1 MRLFAKI
8 FLCTTL
14 VLSVAVL
21 LSGYLLIAV
30 SYEDSLERE
39 TEHALSQHQ
48 YDRFSVQSSLI
59 SGAGSLG
66 ESGYPDAETL
76 RSIAGKLGGHC
87 MIFSKEGSVLYS
99 GIPEEVQTD
108 LPGSVKESNV
118 LYEVWHEGQN
128 GYLLVCSM
136 LSQGEMPLYLCS
148 AVDISPLIQQKRQLE
163 SSFETVYF
171 ITIGFGV
178 LLMLLLSA
186 FLTRPIIRLTQA
198 TASMAKGKY
207 DKRLPDK
214 RSDEIG
220 VLSQSFNQM
229 ADTIEDKITELS
241 ENARQKEDFAASFAH
256 ELKTPLTSVIGYA
269 DMIYQKDLPKES
281 VKNAAWYI
289 LNEGL
294 RLESL
299 SLKLMDLIVL
309 GREDFILEELGAS
322 EILTNVAS
330 SLMPRFRE
338 KEIACSLDADAADV
352 LAEYDLLKTMMINL
366 IDNAIKAG
374 ARKIDITGKERQD
387 RYIVTVADNGRGIPA
402 SELNR
407 ITEAFYMVDK
417 SRSRKQHGAGLG
429 LALCSK
435 IAGIHHT
442 KLQYRSTENV
452 GTSVSFEL
460 ICAKGDKHAQA

>member
-39 TEHALSQHQ
+39 TAHALSQHQ
-48 YDRFSVQSSLI
+48 YDRFSVQSALI
-59 SGAGSLG
+59 SNADKLKVQ
-66 ESGYPDAETL
+66 EYPDTDML
-76 RSIAGKLGGHC
+76 RSFADRLSGNCIF
-87 MIFSKEGSVLYS
+87 FSKEGSVLYS
-99 GIPEEVQTD
+99 SMPDDVETD
-108 LPGSVKESNV
+108 VFARAGDSNV
-118 LYEVWHEGQN
+118 AHEVWRKGET
-128 GYLLVCSM
+128 GYLLACSIM
-136 LSQGEMPLYLCS
+136 EQGDSAFYLCS
-148 AVDISPLIQQKRQLE
+148 AVDISPLIRQKGQLE

-198 TASMAKGKY
+198 TAQMARGKY
-207 DKRLPDK
+207 DKRLPEG

-220 VLSQSFNQM
+220 VLSESFNRM

-269 DMIYQKDLPKES
+269 DLLYQKDLPKES

-309 GREDFILEELGAS
+309 GREDFVLEELGAN
-322 EILTNVAS
+322 EILTNISS
-330 SLMPRFRE
+330 SLLPCFRE
-338 KEIACSLDADAADV
+338 MGVDCSLDIDPADI
-352 LAEYDLLKTMMINL
+352 LAEYDLFKTMIMNL
-366 IDNAIKAG
+366 IDNSVKAG
-374 ARKIDITGKERQD
+374 AKKIDIIGKAGQD
-387 RYIVTVADNGRGIPA
+387 CYTVTVTDDGRGIPA

-435 IAGIHHT
+435 IAAVHHT
-442 KLQYRSTENV
+442 RLQYRSRENV
-452 GTSVSFEL
+452 GTSVSIDL
-460 ICAKGDKHAQA
+460 AYAKGDGHA

>member
-39 TEHALSQHQ
+39 TAHALSQHQ
-48 YDRFSVQSSLI
+48 YDRFSVQSALI
-59 SGAGSLG
+59 SNVDKLKVQ
-66 ESGYPDAETL
+66 EYPDIDML
-76 RSIAGKLGGHC
+76 RSFADRLSGNGIF
-87 MIFSKEGSVLYS
+87 FSKEGSVLYS
-99 GIPEEVQTD
+99 SMPDEVETD
-108 LPGSVKESNV
+108 VFSRAGESNV
-118 LYEVWHEGQN
+118 AHEIWRKGEN
-128 GYLLVCSM
+128 GYLLACSIM
-136 LSQGEMPLYLCS
+136 EQGDSVFYLCS
-148 AVDISPLIQQKRQLE
+148 AVDISPLIRQKGQLE
-163 SSFETVYF
+163 SSFEKVYF

-198 TASMAKGKY
+198 TAQMARGKY
-207 DKRLPDK
+207 DKRLPEG

-220 VLSQSFNQM
+220 VLSESFNRM

-269 DMIYQKDLPKES
+269 DLLYQKDLPKES

-309 GREDFILEELGAS
+309 GREDFVLEELGAN
-322 EILTNVAS
+322 EILTNISS

-338 KEIACSLDADAADV
+338 MGADCSLDIDPADV
-352 LAEYDLLKTMMINL
+352 FAEYDLFKTMMINL
-366 IDNAIKAG
+366 IDNSIKAG
-374 ARKIDITGKERQD
+374 AKKIGIIGKARQD
-387 RYIVTVADNGRGIPA
+387 CYTVTVTDDGRGIPA
-402 SELNR
+402 SELSR

-435 IAGIHHT
+435 IAVVHHT
-442 KLQYRSTENV
+442 RLQYRSRENV
-452 GTSVSFEL
+452 GTSVSIDL
-460 ICAKGDKHAQA
+460 AYAKGGEHA

>member
-8 FLCTTL
+8 FLCATL

-21 LSGYLLIAV
+21 LSGYLLIAI
-30 SYEDSLERE
+30 SYRDSPERE

-48 YDRFSVQSSLI
+48 YDRFTVQSALI
-59 SGAGSLG
+59 SNGSQLKVM
-66 ESGYPDAETL
+66 EYPNAEML
-76 RSIAGKLGGHC
+76 RSFADKLGGKG
-87 MIFSKEGSVLYS
+87 MFFSVEGAVLYTS
-99 GIPEEVQTD
+99 LPAEVETAVYSRAD
-108 LPGSVKESNV
+108 ESNV
-118 LYEVWHEGQN
+118 AHEIWRQGET
-128 GYLLVCSM
+128 GYLLVCSIM
-136 LSQGEMPLYLCS
+136 KQGDSSFYLCS
-148 AVDISPLIQQKRQLE
+148 AVDISPLIQQKGQLE

-198 TASMAKGKY
+198 TAQMAKGTY
-207 DKRLPDK
+207 DKRLPEG

-220 VLSQSFNQM
+220 VLSESFNQM
-229 ADTIEDKITELS
+229 ADTIEDKINELS

-269 DMIYQKDLPKES
+269 DLLYQKDLPKES

-309 GREDFILEELGAS
+309 GREDFVLEVLGAS
-322 EILTNVAS
+322 EILTNIAS

-338 KEIACSLDADAADV
+338 AGITCNLDVEAADV
-352 LAEYDLLKTMMINL
+352 LAEYDLFKTMIINL
-366 IDNAIKAG
+366 IDNSIKAG
-374 ARKIDITGKERQD
+374 AKNISLIGKAEPG
-387 RYIVTVADNGRGIPA
+387 RYRITVADNGRGIPA
-402 SELNR
+402 SELTR

-429 LALCSK
+429 LALCTK
-435 IAGIHHT
+435 IAGIHRT
-442 KLQYRSTENV
+442 RLQFRSTVNV
-452 GTSVSFEL
+452 GTSVSIDLSYGE
-460 ICAKGDKHAQA
+460 GGGHA

>member
-8 FLCTTL
+8 FLFTTL

-30 SYEDSLERE
+30 SYEDSLDRE

-48 YDRFSVQSSLI
+48 YDRFSVQSALI
-59 SGAGSLG
+59 SGADKLRGK
-66 ESGYPDAETL
+66 EYPDAEMF
-76 RSIAGKLGGHC
+76 RSFADRLGGNC
-87 MIFSKEGSVLYS
+87 IFFSNEGSVLYS
-99 GIPEEVQTD
+99 SIPGEVDTTVFSRAD
-108 LPGSVKESNV
+108 VNSVV
-118 LYEVWHEGQN
+118 HEIWRRGET
-128 GYLLVCSM
+128 GYLLVCSIM
-136 LSQGEMPLYLCS
+136 AQGDISFYLCS
-148 AVDISPLIQQKRQLE
+148 AVDISPLIEQKGQLE
-163 SSFETVYF
+163 SSFEIVYF

-178 LLMLLLSA
+178 MLMLMLSA

-198 TASMAKGKY
+198 TAQMAKGKY
-207 DKRLPDK
+207 DKRLSVG

-220 VLSQSFNQM
+220 VLSESYNQM
-229 ADTIEDKITELS
+229 AETIEDKITELS

-269 DMIYQKDLPKES
+269 DMLYQKDLPKES

-309 GREDFILEELGAS
+309 GREDFLLEELGAN
-322 EILTNVAS
+322 EILTNIAS
-330 SLMPRFRE
+330 SLIPQFRE
-338 KEIACSLDADAADV
+338 KGVSCSIDVDPADV
-352 LAEYDLLKTMMINL
+352 MAEYDLFKTMIMNL
-366 IDNAIKAG
+366 IDNSVKAG
-374 ARKIDITGKERQD
+374 AKNIGITGKMKED
-387 RYIVTVADNGRGIPA
+387 HYTITVADNGRGIPA
-402 SELNR
+402 SELSR

-429 LALCSK
+429 LSLCTK

-442 KLQYRSTENV
+442 RLQFHSTENV
-452 GTSVSFEL
+452 GTSVSVDL
-460 ICAKGDKHAQA
+460 AYAKGEQHAQT

>member
-59 SGAGSLG
+59 SSADRLG

-76 RSIAGKLGGHC
+76 RSIARRLGGHC
-87 MIFSKEGSVLYS
+87 MFFSKDGAVLYS
-99 GIPEEVQTD
+99 DIQEEVQTD
-108 LPGSVKESNV
+108 LPGSVKENNAV
-118 LYEVWHEGQN
+118 YEVWRKGKT
-128 GYLLVCSM
+128 GYLLVCST
-136 LSQGEMPLYLCS
+136 LFQGEMPLYLCS
-148 AVDISPLIQQKRQLE
+148 AVDISPLIQQKQQLE

-171 ITIGFGV
+171 VTIGFGV

-198 TASMAKGKY
+198 TARMAKGKY
-207 DKRLPDK
+207 DKRLPDN

-269 DMIYQKDLPKES
+269 DMLYQKDLPKES

-309 GREDFILEELGAS
+309 GREDFVLEGLGAN

-338 KEIACSLDADAADV
+338 KEIACSLDVDSADV
-352 LAEYDLLKTMMINL
+352 LAEYDLFKTMMINL

-374 ARKIDITGKERQD
+374 AKKIDIIGKAQRD
-387 RYIVTVADNGRGIPA
+387 HYIVTVADNGRGIPA
-402 SELNR
+402 SELSR

-442 KLQYRSTENV
+442 RLQYRSTENV
-452 GTSVSFEL
+452 GTTVSIEL
-460 ICAKGDKHAQA
+460 GYAKGDEHAQT